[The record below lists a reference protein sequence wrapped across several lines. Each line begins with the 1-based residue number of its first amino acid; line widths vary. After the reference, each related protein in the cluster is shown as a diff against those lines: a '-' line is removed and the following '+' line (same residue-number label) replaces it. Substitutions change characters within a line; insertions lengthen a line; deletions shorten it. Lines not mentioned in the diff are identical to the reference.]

1 MQVHYIFVYILNAII
16 LPFDLQV
23 PHIRVANESREL
35 ILNCCTEFI
44 HLISSEANEIC
55 NQKNKKTISAE
66 HVLDALDKLG
76 FNDFKRDALNVLNDC
91 KQAAAKRRRQS
102 TRLENLGIA
111 EEELLRLHSRKIQ
124 IFLFL
129 TFNFQISFRQQQELF
144 AQARQAMNEEF
155 QQQQFGLASIE
166 SQTIEAK
173 QSSDDDDE
181 Y

>member
-1 MQVHYIFVYILNAII
+1 M
-16 LPFDLQV
+16 

-44 HLISSEANEIC
+44 HLLSSEANEIC

-66 HVLDALDKLG
+66 HILDALDKLG
-76 FNDFKRDALNVLNDC
+76 FNDFKRDAVNVLNDC

-111 EEELLRLHSRKIQ
+111 EEELLR
-124 IFLFL
+124 
-129 TFNFQISFRQQQELF
+129 QQQELF

-155 QQQQFGLASIE
+155 QQQQFGLQA
-166 SQTIEAK
+166 QTIETK
-173 QSSDDDDE
+173 QSSEDDE
-181 Y
+181 DY

>member
-1 MQVHYIFVYILNAII
+1 MFK
-16 LPFDLQV
+16 V

-55 NQKNKKTISAE
+55 NQKNKKTISAD
-66 HVLDALDKLG
+66 HILDALDKLG
-76 FNDFKRDALNVLNDC
+76 FNDFKRDAVNVLNDC

-102 TRLENLGIA
+102 TRLENLGIS
-111 EEELLRLHSRKIQ
+111 EEELL
-124 IFLFL
+124 
-129 TFNFQISFRQQQELF
+129 RQQQELF

-155 QQQQFGLASIE
+155 QQQQFGLQA
-166 SQTIEAK
+166 QTIETK
-173 QSSDDDDE
+173 QSSDED